1 MKKLVAISALAMLL
15 CGSTAFGQELYK
27 KLDGTWVSDVFTVQ
41 IDTAAGV
48 YAGVVMGQPF
58 ERKMTFVKE
67 MANVVIFKAD
77 DNQIVAQFQDDGSL
91 MLTKEGGIPALV
103 KRMPK

>member
-1 MKKLVAISALAMLL
+1 MKKLVAISVLAMLL
-15 CGSTAFGQELYK
+15 YGPQAFCQELYK
-27 KLDGTWVSDVFTVQ
+27 KLDGTWASDIFSVQ

-48 YAGVVMGQPF
+48 YAGVAMGQPF

-77 DNQIVAQFQDDGSL
+77 DNQIVAQFQGDGNL
-91 MLTKEGGIPALV
+91 MLTKDGGIPMLV
-103 KRMPK
+103 KRMSK